1 MRTRQYVHA
10 AAFGALLV
18 LCAGA
23 RAGPATLT
31 EPLPAQDALEAPA
44 SASAESGARVESGA
58 TAEPGARLVT
68 GWGAP
73 AQQARLAR
81 LRGGD
86 DTVTVTNTARLS
98 GVVSGN
104 SATNVNTGANSIDAG
119 SFANV
124 SGLPMVI
131 QNSGANV
138 LIQNATVI
146 NLQLK

>member
-1 MRTRQYVHA
+1 MRTGQYTHA
-10 AAFGALLV
+10 AAFGALLA

-31 EPLPAQDALEAPA
+31 APLPVQDAVQAPA
-44 SASAESGARVESGA
+44 SASASASAESAA
-58 TAEPGARLVT
+58 AAEPGAKLVN
-68 GWGAP
+68 GWGATARP
-73 AQQARLAR
+73 ARLGE
-81 LRGGD
+81 LRGGE
-86 DTVTVTNTARLS
+86 DTVTVANTARLS

-104 SATNVNTGANSIDAG
+104 SATNVNTGANTIDAG

-124 SGLPMVI
+124 AGLPMVI

>member
-1 MRTRQYVHA
+1 MRTREYGCA
-10 AAFGALLV
+10 AATAALLV

-23 RAGPATLT
+23 RAGPAPSA
-31 EPLPAQDALEAPA
+31 EPVPAPA
-44 SASAESGARVESGA
+44 AAEVRTESGIMAESGTKPVA
-58 TAEPGARLVT
+58 

-73 AQQARLAR
+73 ARLTQLAS

-86 DTVTVTNTARLS
+86 DTVSVNNTARLS

-104 SATNVNTGANSIDAG
+104 SATNVNSGANTIDAG
-119 SFANV
+119 SFANAA
-124 SGLPMVI
+124 GLPMVI

-146 NLQLK
+146 NLQLR

>member
-1 MRTRQYVHA
+1 MRTRQYTYA
-10 AAFGALLV
+10 AALALLA

-23 RAGPATLT
+23 RAGPAPVA
-31 EPLPAQDALEAPA
+31 EPVPVREAAP
-44 SASAESGARVESGA
+44 ESGKAGPGVAPEAGA
-58 TAEPGARLVT
+58 KVVS
-68 GWGAP
+68 GWGVA
-73 AQQARLAR
+73 ARQARLEG

-86 DTVTVTNTARLS
+86 DTVSVNNTARLS

-104 SATNVNTGANSIDAG
+104 SATNVSTGANSIDAG
-119 SFANV
+119 SFANAA
-124 SGLPMVI
+124 GLPMVI